1 MSFLLQLFV
10 DTQKEESPL
19 HIAAKLQ
26 RYSEQL
32 AQMLL
37 RSGIKIDQK
46 DRVML
51 SPMFLFWS
59 TFSIC
64 IRCGIFWPPKL
75 KCHFNC

>member
-51 SPMFLFWS
+51 SPMFLF
-59 TFSIC
+59 
-64 IRCGIFWPPKL
+64 
-75 KCHFNC
+75 